1 LECETIS
8 NKVFFK
14 TDLLSVQVRVNEIKP
29 IAICKSNVQN
39 ASDYLAFL
47 LNEDLTGSVYK
58 PAEGLEN
65 TITLQTIN
73 TSFQQTE
80 RDIQAMAQ
88 STEAYQK
95 MLQSSKMTFLPRLNA
110 FEVMNVRRYP
120 FGTNAKGYV
129 VGANYYGMYLM
140 GINPLGK
147 WKKRRL
153 ISKAEIEIQQYKAK
167 SQLELNKQIASF
179 VMRTRSV
186 FLCWI

>member
-1 LECETIS
+1 LSSRKASATAEEFGIKG
-8 NKVFFK
+8 NYFKQGILQK

-73 TSFQQTE
+73 TSLPAN
-80 RDIQAMAQ
+80 RKDIQAMAQ

-95 MLQSSKMTFLPRLNA
+95 MLQSSKMTFLPCLN
-110 FEVMNVRRYP
+110 VGSYGVRRYP
-120 FGTNAKGYV
+120 FGTNAKED
-129 VGANYYGMYLM
+129 
-140 GINPLGK
+140 
-147 WKKRRL
+147 
-153 ISKAEIEIQQYKAK
+153 S
-167 SQLELNKQIASF
+167 
-179 VMRTRSV
+179 RSPIIME
-186 FLCWI
+186 CI